1 MKRII
6 FLILTLTCTI
16 FLMAGCGSVEPE
28 KVGEVGGVSA
38 ESQRSDSGETEV
50 KTEVYE
56 IGDSVKAGNLIFT
69 VNSTRIDEGGDFI
82 KPKDGYIYYIIDVTV
97 ENTGDKSES
106 VSSLMMFKLFDSDG
120 YNYNITIGPETK
132 GSVDGEIS
140 SGRKLRG
147 ELAFEIPQDA
157 EGLELEIDP
166 SIFGS
171 GQIIVKLD

>member
-1 MKRII
+1 MKKLLLLV
-6 FLILTLTCTI
+6 LILSGILFI
-16 FLMAGCGSVEPE
+16 FAGCGEDVTPE
-28 KVGEVGGVSA
+28 KVNKNA
-38 ESQRSDSGETEV
+38 ETESAA
-50 KTEVYE
+50 KTETYK

>member
-1 MKRII
+1 MKKLLLLV
-6 FLILTLTCTI
+6 LILSGLLFI
-16 FLMAGCGSVEPE
+16 FAGCGEDVTPE
-28 KVGEVGGVSA
+28 KVNKNA
-38 ESQRSDSGETEV
+38 ETESAA
-50 KTEVYE
+50 KTETYK
-56 IGDSVKAGNLIFT
+56 IGDSMKAGNLIFT